1 MYILVL
7 LLQIQHTRLLGLMVV
22 RLIVENRIIMLVEVT
37 GVMELIGMKNIWDG
51 KKIRLI

>member
-7 LLQIQHTRLLGLMVV
+7 LLQIQHTRLLGLTAV

-37 GVMELIGMKNIWDG
+37 GVTELIGMKNIWDG
-51 KKIRLI
+51 KNIRLI